1 AAAPKGPGVADV
13 MRAIGLYL
21 ERNPEVTKRV
31 QKSFRFNVGE
41 ESFLVDAKEKG
52 TVIANGEGQAD
63 CTFILSTD
71 HFMSMVKGEVTP
83 QKLYFGGDLKIEGD
97 VMASQ
102 KLDFIDK
109 VDESLVKE
117 AMGMAAKAPAAEK
130 PKAAQSREALAP
142 KVFEALAKRLSDPG
156 VALNGLNVPVLF
168 QITDPD
174 GLWLVDL
181 GGKSVTSGAGDA
193 ATVLTLSDAALGELV
208 KNPGAAA
215 ALYQRG

>member
-117 AMGMAAKAPAAEK
+117 AMGMGTSSPAAVEA
-130 PKAAQSREALAP
+130 PRPAATREALAP
-142 KVFEALAKRLSDPG
+142 KVFEALAKRLGDPG
-156 VALNGLNVPVLF
+156 FTLNGMNVPVLF

-181 GGKSVTSGAGDA
+181 EARTVTAGAGEAA
-193 ATVLTLSDAALGELV
+193 ATLTLSDAALSEL
-208 KNPGAAA
+208 
-215 ALYQRG
+215 